1 MKELAIHA
9 AMLAACI
16 FPLTAT
22 IAYLAARFG
31 LIKGIEWRVR
41 NSPADPK

>member
-9 AMLAACI
+9 AILAAFI
-16 FPLTAT
+16 FPIGGV

-31 LIKGIEWRVR
+31 LVKGVDLRIR
-41 NSPADPK
+41 K